1 VTLGGTTFIELK
13 KSLQTNDV
21 VRSFSTIN
29 YGGTLRLTNIAGP
42 LNTTDIFRLF
52 VASNYGGAFTNVI
65 PPTTGTGLAWDTS
78 QLAVNGT
85 LRLAP
90 LPKPSINS
98 ATLSGSKL
106 VLNATNGIPGGPYVL
121 LTSTNLA
128 TPLNT
133 WVPLT
138 TNTFD
143 LNGRFSYT
151 NSITVPQQFFVIQ
164 AF

>member
-1 VTLGGTTFIELK
+1 VTLAGVTFIELN

-21 VRSFSTIN
+21 LRSLSTIN
-29 YGGTLRLTNIAGP
+29 YGGTLRLTNLAGI
-42 LNTTDIFRLF
+42 LNATDTFRLF
-52 VASNYGGAFTNVI
+52 TASNYTGAFTNIV

-78 QLAVNGT
+78 QFAVNGT
-85 LRLAP
+85 LRLAA
-90 LPKPSINS
+90 LPKPGINS
-98 ATLSGSKL
+98 ATLSGGKL
-106 VLNATNGIPGGPYVL
+106 VLNGTNGIPAGPYVL

-128 TPLNT
+128 TSLGNWLPL
-133 WVPLT
+133 V

-143 LNGRFSYT
+143 FNGRFSYT

>member
-1 VTLGGTTFIELK
+1 
-13 KSLQTNDV
+13 TNDV

-29 YGGTLRLTNIAGP
+29 YGGTLQLTNLAGV

-52 VASNYGGAFTNVI
+52 VASNYSGAFTNIV

-78 QLAVNGT
+78 QLTVNGA

-90 LPKPSINS
+90 LPKPGINP
-98 ATLSGSKL
+98 ATVSGNKLLLSG
-106 VLNATNGIPGGPYVL
+106 TNGIPGGPYIL

-128 TPLNT
+128 IPLTN
-133 WVPLT
+133 WSPLT

-143 LNGRFSYT
+143 FSGRLSYT
-151 NSITVPQQFFVIQ
+151 NSITAPQQFFVIQ